1 MFLLQIGQ
9 AAIPI
14 NMCILGINLS
24 ITSQIKPSMN
34 TLVST
39 KTVVAVVI
47 GKMIVMPLIGILSA
61 TILKNYIWHIPDGV
75 SLF

>member
-1 MFLLQIGQ
+1 LQIGQ

-24 ITSQIKPSMN
+24 ITSQIKPSTK

-39 KTVVAVVI
+39 KTMAAIVI
-47 GKMIVMPLIGILSA
+47 GKMIVMPFIGILSA
-61 TILKNYIWHIPDGV
+61 IILKNYIWDIPDGM
-75 SLF
+75 SLL